1 MLVIQSKKTTDYD
14 TESSEIQNKI
24 ATDHDHHKYITIQ
37 EFKKLISENFN
48 VKLKQAKMILL
59 IS

>member
-1 MLVIQSKKTTDYD
+1 MKGDYN
-14 TESSEIQNKI
+14 TESSEIQIKI